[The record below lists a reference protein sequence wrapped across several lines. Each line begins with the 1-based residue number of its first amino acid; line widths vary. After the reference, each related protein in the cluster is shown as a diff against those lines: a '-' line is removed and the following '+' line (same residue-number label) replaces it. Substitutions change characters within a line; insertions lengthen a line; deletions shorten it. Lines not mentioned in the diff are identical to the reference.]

1 MAMRCHSVFEDH
13 SSSAFFQA
21 HCVAR
26 ESTVNF
32 KPLPFL
38 IAIAQN
44 PHADGRWFSKRVI
57 ALWLASK
64 LLTTK
69 DAVRLALD
77 GLGTVG
83 SVLG

>member
-1 MAMRCHSVFEDH
+1 MAERVGF
-13 SSSAFFQA
+13 
-21 HCVAR
+21 
-26 ESTVNF
+26 
-32 KPLPFL
+32 
-38 IAIAQN
+38 N
-44 PHADGRWFSKRVI
+44 PPVEVLAPTTFSKRVI

-69 DAVRLALD
+69 DAVRLDLD